1 MASNSNETRETMIRC
16 VVLYYEEGKSNKD
29 YREKEQIRITVPTD
43 IKYVKDLENIVR

>member
-1 MASNSNETRETMIRC
+1 MASNSNETMIRC